1 MFMRN
6 AILAL
11 ATCMSLLPFA
21 AAEASAHQRTAGGPH
36 TGIAIAEISH
46 GEMIMMA
53 QYRDRIIDLASAAT
67 DTNEPFRRVLNYAQ
81 IQYAY
86 CFWGKMPG
94 GVTDE
99 TSPFNE
105 CSHAY
110 LAATKAVLLQMRGMP
125 REAAVAG
132 EIISSIDAGMV
143 LRGLALIT
151 CEFSG
156 EAFNTADVVRPRWSD
171 VPTHAASMA
180 SLTAMGALLGFGLI
194 GLRWAIRR
202 AAPLSRS
209 QNRTD

>member
-11 ATCMSLLPFA
+11 ATSIILLPVA
-21 AAEASAHQRTAGGPH
+21 AADAAAHQRTAGGRH
-36 TGIAIAEISH
+36 TGIAVPEISH
-46 GEMIMMA
+46 GEMIMMSE
-53 QYRDRIIDLASAAT
+53 YRDRIIDLASTAT
-67 DTNEPFRRVLNYAQ
+67 DTNERFRRVLNYAQ

-99 TSPFNE
+99 ASPFNE

-110 LAATKAVLLQMRGMP
+110 LAATKAALLQMREMP
-125 REAAVAG
+125 REAAAAG
-132 EIISSIDAGMV
+132 DIVSSIDAGMV

-180 SLTAMGALLGFGLI
+180 TLTALGALLGFGLL
-194 GLRWAIRR
+194 GLRWATRR

-209 QNRTD
+209 